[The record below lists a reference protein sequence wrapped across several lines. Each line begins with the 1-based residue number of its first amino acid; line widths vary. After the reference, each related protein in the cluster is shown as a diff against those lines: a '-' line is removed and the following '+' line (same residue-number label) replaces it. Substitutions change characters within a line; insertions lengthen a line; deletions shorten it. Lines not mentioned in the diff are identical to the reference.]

1 VFGECVRAS
10 ELFEQH
16 NVLHD
21 VEGGVQVEWARHAN
35 GGPTPP
41 NEGDIII
48 YPFVESK
55 IPWGHVGVISHMHWL
70 PSPIGTGRDG
80 TGQCV
85 AIAGIAEQ
93 NIHARHWNGRS
104 YGRCIALIKRTFD
117 AQPPS
122 FTLEEHETAIFEDC
136 LGWKPVRLRLFFQ
149 SKSVTFLQ
157 VPASY
162 PVRSIDQP
170 LRPLHPAKAP
180 ATGTH
185 AQFIRIEP
193 PLQPRQQDNISALTA
208 AALERQ
214 DLRFSADACS
224 RTRPTLIWH
233 HLCNHFKHQRTYQPH
248 CLHYSFLFI

>member
-1 VFGECVRAS
+1 
-10 ELFEQH
+10 
-16 NVLHD
+16 
-21 VEGGVQVEWARHAN
+21 
-35 GGPTPP
+35 
-41 NEGDIII
+41 
-48 YPFVESK
+48 
-55 IPWGHVGVISHMHWL
+55 MHWL

-193 PLQPRQQDNISALTA
+193 PLQPRQQDNNSALTA

-214 DLRFSADACS
+214 DLRFSANACS

-233 HLCNHFKHQRTYQPH
+233 HLCNHFKHQRTQQPH
-248 CLHYSFLFI
+248 CLHYSFWFI